1 MSDMTTPKPEQ
12 DRHDAEAARLLAP
25 HLTGRLA
32 PTLDPQRVA
41 ALLVSVMREHGWRY
55 IPRPAQIPDPG
66 RRDPDGYRRNAA
78 KAREELTK
86 ALAETKGDNTDG

>member
-1 MSDMTTPKPEQ
+1 MTTDHDHDPEH

-55 IPRPAQIPDPG
+55 IPRPAQITSDARPG
-66 RRDPDGYRRNAA
+66 DYARGAA
-78 KAREELTK
+78 LAREQ
-86 ALAETKGDNTDG
+86 LAKTRTQDTP